1 MKKAPVSVRSPK
13 TADGANGAPAHPTKR
28 HLFGTDGV
36 RGMANE
42 APMLPEMALQLGRA
56 VTFVAGR
63 GKTHMPRVL
72 IGKDTRLSGYMLET
86 AIAAGVCSMGGK
98 VLLCGP
104 VPTPAV
110 AHLTVSMRADA
121 GVVISASHNPY
132 ADNGIKI
139 FGSDG
144 FKLPDESE
152 LEIERLM
159 QNDALLGAR
168 PTGPGIGRAEK
179 LEDSRGRY
187 VAYVKNTFPREL
199 SLDGVRVVVDAAHGA
214 AYRVAPAVFTELGA
228 TVTAIGVK
236 PNGVNI
242 NKDVGALYPDNIR
255 AEVVKRRAQIGIA
268 LDGDADRL
276 IVSDEKGQI
285 VDGDVVMAMCATRLL
300 RDGELK
306 KKTLVATVMS
316 NLGLERAI
324 EGQGGRMLRTQVG
337 DRYVVEAMREGG
349 YNLGGEQSGHLIFL
363 DHASTG
369 DGLVA
374 ALQVLA
380 IMARTG
386 KPLSELAQTA
396 MERVPQVLENVNLPA
411 KRDLADMKGLDALTN
426 KVKKEL
432 GNDGRILVRWSGT
445 EAKLRIMI
453 EGPNED
459 RIRQWAKDMAAAAK
473 KDFPSML

>member
-1 MKKAPVSVRSPK
+1 MKKAPVSVRTPK
-13 TADGANGAPAHPTKR
+13 TSESNGTAKR

-42 APMLPEMALQLGRA
+42 PPMLPEMALQLGRA

-72 IGKDTRLSGYMLET
+72 IGKDTRLSGYMVET

-110 AHLTVSMRADA
+110 AHLTMSMRADA

-139 FGSDG
+139 FGGDG

-152 LEIERLM
+152 VEIERLM
-159 QNDALLGAR
+159 ENDALLGAR

-199 SLDGVRVVVDAAHGA
+199 SLDGVRIVVDAAHGA

-242 NKDVGALYPDNIR
+242 NKDVGALHPDNVR

-276 IVSDEKGQI
+276 IVADEKGQI

-324 EGQGGRMLRTQVG
+324 QGQGGKLLRTQVG

-349 YNLGGEQSGHLIFL
+349 YNLGGEQSGHLVFL
-363 DHASTG
+363 DLATTG

-396 MERVPQVLENVNLPA
+396 MERVPQVLENVTLPA
-411 KRDLADMKGLDALTN
+411 KRQIDDMKGLSALTS
-426 KVKKEL
+426 KVTKEL

-445 EAKLRIMI
+445 EPKLRIMI